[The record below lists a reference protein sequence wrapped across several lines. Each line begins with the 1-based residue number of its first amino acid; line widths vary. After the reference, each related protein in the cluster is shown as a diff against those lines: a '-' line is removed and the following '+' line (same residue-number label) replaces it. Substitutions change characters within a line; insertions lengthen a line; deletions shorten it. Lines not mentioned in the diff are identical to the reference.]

1 MADIINSVDRSP
13 DMYIY
18 DLYIYRYISLSIY
31 LSVYL
36 SLSILVG
43 RHLCQRGASRQ
54 QKPTSCRYDTYKA
67 FKFIAWCKAAPHNL
81 RLSSFFCSGRS
92 RTESSQTWEPWRN
105 TRSPPVARS
114 HHQCVVRSNRPE
126 GLRSSAVAKLRDCQE
141 ARKSKIASRL
151 GKAILF
157 QATEEGLNSSA
168 PLSAPPLNHAP
179 AVWAQRCG
187 AGGCRREATWI
198 LGDLWNVPNAP
209 PRCFIFFIFFAEY
222 WLCKYRETTIH
233 AKQWK
238 IPKVSKVSAV
248 ALRGSSRMYPSV
260 SIFFDRPCPIVFS
273 QIVANLN
280 IYHSIRNILWQILNW
295 YDLISIIFNFPFKS
309 PKMVLTISSSLLITG
324 PPRRLAR
331 RGRRPRGRQRK
342 MVTFPGSGWG
352 SQSERRAFGVFF
364 GAWGLVL
371 SPIAVIYNY
380 NIYIY
385 MYIWKILLL

>member
-1 MADIINSVDRSP
+1 MQGSTTQSQV
-13 DMYIY
+13 
-18 DLYIYRYISLSIY
+18 
-31 LSVYL
+31 
-36 SLSILVG
+36 
-43 RHLCQRGASRQ
+43 Q
-54 QKPTSCRYDTYKA
+54 
-67 FKFIAWCKAAPHNL
+67 F
-81 RLSSFFCSGRS
+81 FFCSGRS

-352 SQSERRAFGVFF
+352 SQSEHCAFGVFF

-385 MYIWKILLL
+385 VYLEDTPLIIKPDTMANPRCKTVGLSQQYKCRVDVDSISGRHQIKHCLEHNKYSFPPDKQSPETLDCFFS